1 MKPGKKDFLYMQ
13 IYNDLRRKIDRKILQ
28 EGQKLGTEQ
37 ELQKEYQVSRD
48 TIRKALFKLEQDGCI
63 ERRTAVGT
71 FVRKPKSDYK
81 LGRMKSFTE
90 QMKERGLTPSSDIL
104 SIELLREIPK
114 EAAIELN
121 QVGKRKVYRITRIR
135 YADEVPMAYSIDYI
149 PFYLCPDI
157 QQHLHA
163 NASLY
168 QIFERSYNLHLS
180 YGKVLLEAEMPSPY
194 LQNVLNISKNKPVL
208 KMRCTG
214 YLENDIPLY
223 YVECYYVGDQYVFS
237 TITDR

>member
-121 QVGKRKVYRITRIR
+121 QV
-135 YADEVPMAYSIDYI
+135 PMAYSIDYI